1 MLRGVSRLFWVSLVA
16 SVVVL
21 AAAGVWFF
29 VIRPAAPV
37 SGTELNNPVLVSGLD
52 LVDHRGRVVDLADDF
67 RGQVTLVFFGY
78 TRCPDV
84 CPLTMARLARAYRGL
99 GEPAEVQV
107 VMVTV
112 DPAIDTA
119 ERLRA
124 YVEGFHP
131 TFLGLRGGNQEV
143 AEAALRFY
151 VGVNALGDGLVAHSD
166 PVALLGPDR
175 TMRLL
180 YPQDRLAGLEEDLRA
195 VLAGPA
201 W

>member
-1 MLRGVSRLFWVSLVA
+1 MPQRRLILVTVALLALVA
-16 SVVVL
+16 AGAALFLPRTGAAPGWAGVLLDSPLPMGDVTLDTTGGERAALADL
-21 AAAGVWFF
+21 AA
-29 VIRPAAPV
+29 PY
-37 SGTELNNPVLVSGLD
+37 L
-52 LVDHRGRVVDLADDF
+52 
-67 RGQVTLVFFGY
+67 LVFFGY
-78 TRCPDV
+78 TSCPDV

>member
-1 MLRGVSRLFWVSLVA
+1 MSHKRAILLAVALLALVA
-16 SVVVL
+16 
-21 AAAGVWFF
+21 AAALYLPRAG
-29 VIRPAAPV
+29 AAPGWAGV
-37 SGTELNNPVLVSGLD
+37 LLDNPPAMGDIELATTAGARAALTD
-52 LVDHRGRVVDLADDF
+52 LEAPYL
-67 RGQVTLVFFGY
+67 LVFFGY
-78 TRCPDV
+78 TSCPDV
-84 CPLTMARLARAYRGL
+84 CPLTMARLATAYRAV
-99 GEPAEVQV
+99 GEPDEVQV
-107 VMVTV
+107 VMITV

>member
-1 MLRGVSRLFWVSLVA
+1 MPQRRLILVTVALLALVA
-16 SVVVL
+16 AG
-21 AAAGVWFF
+21 AALFLPRTGAAPGWAGVLLDSPPPMGD
-29 VIRPAAPV
+29 VELATTGGARAA
-37 SGTELNNPVLVSGLD
+37 
-52 LVDHRGRVVDLADDF
+52 LADLDAPYL
-67 RGQVTLVFFGY
+67 LVFFGY
-78 TRCPDV
+78 TSCPDV
-84 CPLTMARLARAYRGL
+84 CPLTMARLARAYRDL
-99 GEPAEVQV
+99 GEPDEVQV

-112 DPAIDTA
+112 DPATDTL

-131 TFLGLRGGNQEV
+131 AFLGMRGSNQEL

-151 VGVNALGDGLVAHSD
+151 VGVNAVGDGLVAHSD

-180 YPQDRLAGLEEDLRA
+180 YPQDRLAGLEDDLRA
-195 VLAGPA
+195 VLSSRP